1 MKINWKVRLRNKT
14 WLASVLAL
22 IVSFVYDLL
31 AMVEFVPPLS
41 EDWLLS
47 LMQTLLTLLTALGV
61 VIDPT
66 TDGAADSAPAI
77 PADERG
83 LLRRGDRGEAVRVL
97 QRCLRSAGYDLT
109 IDGVFG
115 RITLECVKSFQGTHG
130 LTRDGI
136 VGPLTWAALEEAC
149 R

>member
-22 IVSFVYDLL
+22 AVSFVYDLL
-31 AMVEFVPPLS
+31 AMLDVIPPLS

-66 TDGAADSAPAI
+66 TDGAADS
-77 PADERG
+77 
-83 LLRRGDRGEAVRVL
+83 DRAMT
-97 QRCLRSAGYDLT
+97 Y
-109 IDGVFG
+109 
-115 RITLECVKSFQGTHG
+115 
-130 LTRDGI
+130 
-136 VGPLTWAALEEAC
+136 
-149 R
+149 

>member
-22 IVSFVYDLL
+22 TVSFCYDLL
-31 AMVEFVPPLS
+31 AMLDIVPPLS

-66 TDGAADSAPAI
+66 TDGAQDS
-77 PADERG
+77 
-83 LLRRGDRGEAVRVL
+83 DRAMT
-97 QRCLRSAGYDLT
+97 Y
-109 IDGVFG
+109 
-115 RITLECVKSFQGTHG
+115 
-130 LTRDGI
+130 
-136 VGPLTWAALEEAC
+136 
-149 R
+149 